1 MPFFASSNNS
11 ISSLVGSWG
20 FYQGETDGCK
30 CHGEG
35 VARFNS
41 GSITRGQFNDHQVHG
56 LAVTVCPDGACLSG
70 MHCNGKLHGPGVMTD
85 ASGFTLHGNWIDGV
99 FAGQHPDALNVA
111 IQAEKVAAGVS
122 LRLSNRNSFVS
133 SGIGKI
139 FQALGCISLVASVR
153 VSQKHKPFFPLPF
166 AYSELFHF
174 FQKF

>member
-11 ISSLVGSWG
+11 ISSLIGSWG
-20 FYQGETDGCK
+20 FYQGETNGCK

-41 GSITRGQFNDHQVHG
+41 GAITRGQFNDHQVHG
-56 LAVTVCPDGACLSG
+56 LAVTVCPDGACMSG

-85 ASGFTLHGNWIDGV
+85 PNGSTQHGNWSDGV
-99 FAGQHPDALNVA
+99 FVGPNPEAWGVA
-111 IQAEKVAAGVS
+111 IQAEKIAAGVS

-139 FQALGCISLVASVR
+139 FQALGCISLVASVGEASMLIR
-153 VSQKHKPFFPLPF
+153 LQCVL
-166 AYSELFHF
+166 
-174 FQKF
+174 